1 LVDFSTN
8 GKETVS
14 NLPLT
19 ANTFRIGGVDGAKV
33 KVTRD
38 GNISDVNLGDTGVE
52 VAKIQLDN
60 NSNNT
65 VKITQ
70 ITIKDDQKNADEDL
84 KNFVL
89 KHKGTTIA
97 TTAMANGKYV
107 TFTLTTPLTILKNE
121 SQDLRVYA
129 DVIAGAGDIIDF
141 TIDQEIY
148 VIGTDD
154 QYGYGIA
161 TDISSYTSS
170 DPFVVLAGD
179 LTLSENRLPSTKARQ
194 NQKDVVLADFGLF
207 TKSGKDLSLENIK
220 FNITPAL
227 AGVTHL
233 SNIFENVQL
242 QVISN

>member
-1 LVDFSTN
+1 
-8 GKETVS
+8 
-14 NLPLT
+14 
-19 ANTFRIGGVDGAKV
+19 
-33 KVTRD
+33 
-38 GNISDVNLGDTGVE
+38 
-52 VAKIQLDN
+52 
-60 NSNNT
+60 
-65 VKITQ
+65 
-70 ITIKDDQKNADEDL
+70 
-84 KNFVL
+84 
-89 KHKGTTIA
+89 
-97 TTAMANGKYV
+97 MANGKYV